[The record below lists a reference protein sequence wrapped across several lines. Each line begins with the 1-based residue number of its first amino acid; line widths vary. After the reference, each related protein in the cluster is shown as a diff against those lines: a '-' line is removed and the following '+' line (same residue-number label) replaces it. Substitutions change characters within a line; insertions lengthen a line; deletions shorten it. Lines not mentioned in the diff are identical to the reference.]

1 MSCLARI
8 LAGIGAASVLVSCTP
23 QSEDTSSISSA
34 NLCIEIERQA
44 NNAFRHNFL
53 TEYDEAERAWT
64 DIFALYEDR
73 PSEVADCLDAP
84 SRSIVLANLGLV
96 YSNQRNF
103 TAAQGMLD
111 ASVEEGGEQSESRT
125 RIYRALHDLNRSAV
139 GSSTLDQAEA
149 FSVSAGSSEGLALLE
164 ADLNN
169 SVLQLSRRAQR
180 KLIEESVSLAA
191 LSFAYLSRDRLEDA
205 LLSVDQALERVAA
218 IDGAAGS
225 YVPRFKVTKAEV
237 QLARGEPEAALK
249 TVRQAVR
256 EYGADMRRSALL
268 ARAEIVQGEIL
279 ASLGRTDAALTAY
292 KRGFAILKGVSVRVS
307 YDLLWPYAELVEE
320 IISTS
325 PERRDELTN
334 DIFRAAQVVRSQLTA
349 SSVSLAAASAAEG
362 SGDEAAAVRELNA
375 ATEELAL
382 LVAQKLLV
390 EGRGSLA
397 DPATIAAVE
406 RRFNEARERER
417 LATEQLLE
425 LNPEYFDEI
434 SGSASVSGIQ
444 DVLDDDEAYI
454 QIILGD
460 PKSLV
465 FMIRKSGFAMMS
477 VDELSLD
484 QTTEIVSG
492 LRQILRDQFIYTPN
506 ESYRIYKAFIE
517 PLEPQIEGIDKLIFS
532 LSDALTALPME
543 ILARRESPISDL
555 QRLDDFTD
563 VDWLSDAYLVSYVPA
578 PRNLIDLR
586 SAPAEAITER
596 PVIAFGDFQPGA
608 DVDEILS
615 QSFLPQEC
623 APIAQ
628 AISLLP
634 PLEGTKAEVATVGE
648 IFGRDQSVLIEGA
661 DFTEVRIA
669 EDSESGRL
677 KDFGVLHFATH
688 GILPTGDCIRRPALS
703 VSATG
708 VDGSDGLLT
717 DVEIRRLSLN
727 ADLVVLSACD
737 TAGSTTGDFS
747 SSGGEALSGLA
758 RAFFDAG
765 TRAILA
771 THWPVNDEITAA
783 VIRKFYGGLR
793 EGKSMR
799 ASLGEAQKILR
810 KNRLTS
816 DPLFWGPFVVIG
828 NAQRTIAAQ

>member
-1 MSCLARI
+1 
-8 LAGIGAASVLVSCTP
+8 
-23 QSEDTSSISSA
+23 
-34 NLCIEIERQA
+34 
-44 NNAFRHNFL
+44 
-53 TEYDEAERAWT
+53 
-64 DIFALYEDR
+64 
-73 PSEVADCLDAP
+73 
-84 SRSIVLANLGLV
+84 
-96 YSNQRNF
+96 
-103 TAAQGMLD
+103 
-111 ASVEEGGEQSESRT
+111 
-125 RIYRALHDLNRSAV
+125 
-139 GSSTLDQAEA
+139 
-149 FSVSAGSSEGLALLE
+149 
-164 ADLNN
+164 
-169 SVLQLSRRAQR
+169 
-180 KLIEESVSLAA
+180 
-191 LSFAYLSRDRLEDA
+191 
-205 LLSVDQALERVAA
+205 
-218 IDGAAGS
+218 
-225 YVPRFKVTKAEV
+225 
-237 QLARGEPEAALK
+237 
-249 TVRQAVR
+249 
-256 EYGADMRRSALL
+256 
-268 ARAEIVQGEIL
+268 EIVQGEIL
-279 ASLGRTDAALTAY
+279 ASLGRTEDALKAY
-292 KRGFAILKGVSVRVS
+292 RRGFDILKGVSVRVS
-307 YDLLWPYAELVEE
+307 YDLLWPYIELVQE
-320 IISTS
+320 ILTQS
-325 PERRDELTN
+325 PDRRDELTN
-334 DIFRAAQVVRSQLTA
+334 DLFRAAQVVRSQLTA

-362 SGDEAAAVRELNA
+362 SSAEAEAVRELNL

-417 LATEQLLE
+417 AATDRLLE
-425 LNPEYFDEI
+425 LNPDYFDEI
-434 SGSASVSGIQ
+434 SGSASIGGIQ
-444 DVLDDDEAYI
+444 GVLDEDEAYI
-454 QIILGD
+454 QIILGE
-460 PKSLV
+460 PRSLV
-465 FMIRKSGFAMMS
+465 FMIRKSGFTMMT
-477 VDELSLD
+477 VDELTLD
-484 QTTEIVSG
+484 QTTEIVGG

-506 ESYRIYKAFIE
+506 ESYKIYRAYIE
-517 PLEPQIEGIDKLIFS
+517 PLEPQMEGVDKLIFS

-543 ILARRESPISDL
+543 ILARRESPISDF

-563 VDWLSDAYLVSYVPA
+563 VEWLADSYLVSYVPA

-586 SAPAEAITER
+586 SASAQASAER

-608 DVDEILS
+608 DVNEILA
-615 QSFLPQEC
+615 QSFLPEEC
-623 APIAQ
+623 TPIAQ

-634 PLEGTKAEVATVGE
+634 ALEGTKAEVQTVGE
-648 IFGRDQSVLIEGA
+648 IFGSEQSVLVEGA

-669 EDSESGRL
+669 EESASGRL

-708 VDGSDGLLT
+708 VEGSDGLLT
-717 DVEIRRLSLN
+717 DVEIRRLSLD

-783 VIRKFYGGLR
+783 VIRKFYGGLQ
-793 EGKSMR
+793 EGQSMR

-828 NAQRTIAAQ
+828 NAQRTIVSQ